1 LFLEEGTKAGSFPF
15 MPNAFHPFTALLQKR
30 VVVLDGAM
38 GTTLQRL
45 GLSEAD
51 YRGERFRNWKGKDLK
66 GAIELLLLTKPEAV
80 EHVHEEYLRAG
91 ADVIE
96 TNTFSATTIGLQE
109 FLFDGKP
116 NNGRKD
122 PEFFECV
129 VSDIGLRETV
139 REINNTAARM
149 AREAADR
156 VSNETGE
163 QRFVAGALGPL
174 PVTASL
180 SPDVN
185 DPGFRAVTFDQIKQ
199 SYRDQIDALMAGGVD
214 LLLVE
219 TVFDTLNAKAALF
232 AIAEAF
238 EKNPIP
244 LIVSGTI
251 TDRSG
256 RTLSGQTL
264 EAFLT
269 SIAHANPLMVGLNC
283 ALGPDEMASFIE
295 ELARVAPTFVSA
307 YPNAGLP
314 DPLSETGFPETPET
328 FAPKVLRWVRNGW
341 LNMVGGCCGTTP
353 AHIAAFAKQAREL
366 PPRPLPQNA
375 PSRSDHQSAICDP
388 QSASS
393 LRLSG
398 LEPLDLTRDFGFAVI
413 GERTNITGSPKF
425 SKLILAGDFE
435 GAVAVARQQ
444 VANGA
449 NIIDIN
455 VDEGML
461 DSEATMTRFLNL
473 VSSEPEIARV
483 PIMIDS
489 SKWSVI
495 EAGLKCAQGKSVVN
509 SISLKNGEE
518 EFLRQ
523 ARSVRRYGA
532 AVIVMAFDEHG
543 QADNLARRIEICR
556 RAYELLRQRLD
567 FPASDIIFDPNVLTV
582 ATGLE
587 EHRNYAVDFIE
598 ATRWIKE
605 NLPGTRVSGGISNIS
620 FSFRGNNAVRE
631 AMHAAFLYHA
641 IRAGLDMGIVN
652 AGQLAVYEEIEPELR
667 DRVEDV
673 LLNRRDDATERLVDF
688 ADRVKVKVKEQVQ
701 EKAWRSSPVE
711 ERLKHALVQGVVDF
725 IESDT
730 EEARRKF
737 PKPLQVIEGPLMA
750 GMSVVGDLFGAGKMF
765 LPQVVKSARVM
776 KKAVAYLMPF
786 MEAEKTA
793 GAKPQARIVMA
804 TVKGDVHDIGKNIVG
819 VVLQCN
825 NYEVIDLG
833 VMVPAAKILETARA
847 MNADV
852 IGLSGLI
859 TPSLDEMVHVAQE
872 MERENFRVPLLIG
885 GATTSRAHTAVKIAP
900 HYQSSTVH
908 VLDAS
913 RAVGVVNKLVN
924 PNSSKSFD
932 QQTRADYE
940 RLRAEHSA
948 KVGQR
953 DLLSIADA
961 RRNALG
967 FDWENYTPPKPE
979 FLGVRVFCTDPGSA
993 GCQPAVVG
1001 SLPATSASR
1010 QAAETD
1016 RLAACAPQQIS
1027 LETLIPYIDWSPF
1040 FHTWELRGRYP
1051 AILDDETFGKQA
1063 RELFDDAQKLLAE
1076 VVAAKLIQACGVIG
1090 FWPANAVGDDVELF
1104 TDDSRSTR
1112 RATLHFLRQQ
1122 MRKPSGQFNHCL
1134 ADYVAP
1140 QTQLDGRH
1148 GSPRQDYLGGFAV
1161 TAGIGADEV
1170 AAKFKAD
1177 HDDYSAI
1184 MLKALADRL
1193 AEAFAEYAHKL
1204 AREAWGFGRNEN
1216 LAAED
1221 LFRERYRGIRPAAGY
1236 PACPD
1241 HAEKRT
1247 LFDLLAAE
1255 KNCDIKLTESFAMHP
1270 GASVSGLYFSH
1281 PEAKYF
1287 GVGKIA
1293 RDQVKDYA
1301 ARIGL
1306 SVTETE
1312 KRLAPN
1318 LGY

>member
-1 LFLEEGTKAGSFPF
+1 LFLEERAKTGFFPSV
-15 MPNAFHPFTALLQKR
+15 PDLFHPLATLLRKR
-30 VVVLDGAM
+30 IVVLDGAM

-45 GLSEAD
+45 GLTEAD
-51 YRGERFRNWKGKDLK
+51 YRGERFRDWKGKDLK

-80 EHVHEEYLRAG
+80 ERVHEEYLHAG

-96 TNTFSATTIGLQE
+96 TNTFSATTIGLHE
-109 FLFDGKP
+109 FLFAGKP
-116 NNGRKD
+116 SNGRKD
-122 PEFFECV
+122 PEFFDRV
-129 VSDIGLRETV
+129 VNDAALRETT
-139 REINNTAARM
+139 REINDIAARM

-156 VSNETGE
+156 ISDETGE
-163 QRFVAGALGPL
+163 PRFVAGALGPL

-185 DPGFRAVTFDQIKQ
+185 DPGFRAVTFDQIKR
-199 SYRDQIDALMAGGVD
+199 SYRDQIDALLGGGVD
-214 LLLVE
+214 VLLVE
-219 TVFDTLNAKAALF
+219 TIFDTLNAKAALV
-232 AIAEAF
+232 AISEAF
-238 EKNPIP
+238 EKNGRTVP
-244 LIVSGTI
+244 LLISGTI

-269 SIAHANPLMVGLNC
+269 SIAHSDPLVVGLNC
-283 ALGPDEMASFIE
+283 ALGPDEMHPFVE

-328 FAPKVLRWVRNGW
+328 FAPKMLQWARNGW

-353 AHIAAFAKQAREL
+353 SHIAAFARSAREL
-366 PPRPLPQNA
+366 PPRWVPQTA
-375 PSRSDHQSAICDP
+375 RVKESDSMGEESAIHNP
-388 QSASS
+388 QTAIP
-393 LRLSG
+393 LALSG
-398 LEPLDLTRDFGFAVI
+398 LEPLNITPEFGFVVI
-413 GERTNITGSPKF
+413 GERTNVTGSPKF
-425 SKLILAGDFE
+425 SKAILAGDFD
-435 GAVAVARQQ
+435 GAVAIARQQ

-455 VDEGML
+455 LDEGML
-461 DSEATMTRFLNL
+461 DSEAAMTHFLHL
-473 VSSEPEIARV
+473 VSSEPEITRV
-483 PIMIDS
+483 PVMIDS

-495 EAGLKCAQGKSVVN
+495 EAGLKCAQGKCVVN

-523 ARSVRRYGA
+523 ALLIRRYGA
-532 AVIVMAFDEHG
+532 AAIVMAFDERG
-543 QADNLARRIEICR
+543 QADTFERRIEICR
-556 RAYELLRQRLD
+556 RAYDLLTKRLN
-567 FPASDIIFDPNVLTV
+567 FPANDIIFDPNVLTV

-587 EHRNYAVDFIE
+587 EHRNYAVDFID
-598 ATRWIKE
+598 ATRWIKD
-605 NLPGTRVSGGISNIS
+605 NLPGARVSGGISNIS

-667 DRVEDV
+667 QRVEDV
-673 LLNRRDDATERLVDF
+673 LLNRRADATERLVEF
-688 ADRVKVKVKEQVQ
+688 AEGVQAKVKEPAE
-701 EKAWRSSPVE
+701 EKAWRSAPVE
-711 ERLKHALVQGVVDF
+711 ERLKHALVHGVVDF

-730 EEARRKF
+730 EEARRSF
-737 PKPLQVIEGPLMA
+737 SKPLQVIEGPLMA

-825 NYEVIDLG
+825 NYDVIDLG

-847 MNADV
+847 VKADV

-900 HYQSSTVH
+900 HYKSSTVH

-913 RAVGVVNKLVN
+913 RAVGVVNKLRN
-924 PNSSKSFD
+924 PELAKSFD
-932 QQTRADYE
+932 EETRADYE

-948 KVGQR
+948 RLDQR
-953 DLLSIADA
+953 QLLTIAQA
-961 RRNALG
+961 RANAPR
-967 FDWENYTPPKPE
+967 FDWDGYSPPKPE
-979 FLGVRVFCTDPGSA
+979 FLGVRIYSSA
-993 GCQPAVVG
+993 LDSARVSPERSFQKVRDREDAI
-1001 SLPATSASR
+1001 TSTQDACVT
-1010 QAAETD
+1010 QTIALE
-1016 RLAACAPQQIS
+1016 RLI
-1027 LETLIPYIDWSPF
+1027 EFIDWSPF

-1051 AILDDETFGKQA
+1051 AIFDDAAIGKQA
-1063 RELFDDAQKLLAE
+1063 RELFDDAQELLAKIVDQE
-1076 VVAAKLIQACGVIG
+1076 LLQARGVIG
-1090 FWPANAVGDDVELF
+1090 FWPANAFGDDVELF
-1104 TDDSRSTR
+1104 TDESRSSRLT
-1112 RATLHFLRQQ
+1112 TLHFLRQQ
-1122 MRKPSGQFNHCL
+1122 MRKPQGQFNHCL

-1140 QTQLDGRH
+1140 KLD
-1148 GSPRQDYLGGFAV
+1148 YIGGFAV
-1161 TAGIGADEV
+1161 TAGVGADEV
-1170 AAKFKAD
+1170 ATKFKAE

-1204 AREAWGFGRNEN
+1204 ARDAWGFGRDEN
-1216 LAAED
+1216 LRIED
-1221 LFRERYRGIRPAAGY
+1221 LIREKYRGIRPAAGY

-1247 LFDLLAAE
+1247 LFDLLDAE
-1255 KNCDIKLTESFAMHP
+1255 KNAGIKLTESFAMHP

-1293 RDQVKDYA
+1293 RDQVEDYA
-1301 ARIGL
+1301 ARTGS
-1306 SVTETE
+1306 SVEEIE

-1318 LGY
+1318 LAYEAQR